1 MRLRCENSLE
11 VVVSGIVNFIGSLS
25 LADLIWEKLTKLG
38 DYFLDVKQSFGFDLR
53 IGLVSE
59 VT

>member
-11 VVVSGIVNFIGSLS
+11 EIVSGIVNFIGSLS
-25 LADLIWEKLTKLG
+25 LADLIWEKLTKLR